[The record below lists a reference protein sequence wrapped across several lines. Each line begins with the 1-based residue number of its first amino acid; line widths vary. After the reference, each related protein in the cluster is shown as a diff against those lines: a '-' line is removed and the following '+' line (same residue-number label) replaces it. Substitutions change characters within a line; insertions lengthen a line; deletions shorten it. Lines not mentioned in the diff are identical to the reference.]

1 MRKIKVI
8 LLCLFFTYGC
18 SQDKHYSTNDKKIN
32 TMKDNYLKYGM
43 EETFD
48 LVFYE
53 KVKNKTNFKQK
64 NGNIIDYIDFV
75 EKKGGEIR
83 EFLAP
88 PSFLIA
94 QKKYYPNRKIK
105 LKSLWL
111 PGIYTKIGVSEYY
124 DEQGNKSIV
133 DEDKKFGKIK
143 YTFILDFLEEKGYIN
158 QKTGEG
164 RYTDKVNYRDAFK
177 IDYLENI
184 NLWVIKIIN
193 GKPNEGP
200 ISGRGEPPAYL
211 PIYFY
216 IDGDSGEVMPDGEF
230 ERREN
235 SAYKTY
241 NGKKYSYK
249 EWKVFE
255 EQQYQEYKKN
265 KAKKSFWERLFG
277 N

>member
-1 MRKIKVI
+1 MKTPTLLLIPI
-8 LLCLFFTYGC
+8 LFLFGSLYG
-18 SQDKHYSTNDKKIN
+18 QNDDEKIN
-32 TMKDNYLKYGM
+32 TL
-43 EETFD
+43 EERDTFD
-48 LVFYE
+48 LAFYE
-53 KVKNKTNFKQK
+53 MVRNKINFKQK
-64 NGNIIDYIDFV
+64 NGNIIEYIDFV
-75 EKKGGEIR
+75 EKEGGEIR

-105 LKSLWL
+105 SKSLWL
-111 PGIYTKIGVSEYY
+111 PGIRTKIGISEYY
-124 DEQGNKSIV
+124 DEQGNKTIV

-164 RYTDKVNYRDAFK
+164 RYTDKANYREAF
-177 IDYLENI
+177 IISYFENI
-184 NLWVIKIIN
+184 NLWVIRITN

-230 ERREN
+230 DRREN

-241 NGKKYSYK
+241 NGKKYSY
-249 EWKVFE
+249 
-255 EQQYQEYKKN
+255 
-265 KAKKSFWERLFG
+265 
-277 N
+277 